1 MIYAGI
7 GYGENEYYVNINGH
21 ADYAPKGL
29 DIVCAGVS
37 ALTSAFFDALAAA
50 AVKEH
55 CNRISLN
62 TGDGHFSVYIDEI
75 RDDVT
80 DDIVKSFLLMLSEGL
95 ASIER
100 QYPAQLKLKVF
111 DLPERDNDNDTSEQT
126 MNSVREEDK
135 G

>member
-37 ALTSAFFDALAAA
+37 ALTSAFFDSVIAAS
-50 AVKEH
+50 VREH
-55 CNRISLN
+55 CRGFNVK
-62 TGDGHFSVYIDEI
+62 TADGHFSVFMDKI
-75 RDDVT
+75 RDNVT
-80 DDIVKSFLLMLSEGL
+80 DDIVKSFLLMLNEGL

-100 QYPAQLKLKVF
+100 QYPAHLKLNVF

>member
-50 AVKEH
+50 AEKEH

-62 TGDGHFSVYIDEI
+62 TGDGHFSVYIDRI
-75 RDDVT
+75 NKKTIDDMVR
-80 DDIVKSFLLMLSEGL
+80 SFLLMLNVGLYGIEG
-95 ASIER
+95 
-100 QYPAQLKLKVF
+100 QFPAQLKLKVF

>member
-1 MIYAGI
+1 MIRAEI
-7 GYGENEYYVNINGH
+7 GYGKNDYYVNINGH

-37 ALTSAFFDALAAA
+37 ALASAFFDALVYA
-50 AVKEH
+50 AVKESCH
-55 CNRISLN
+55 SISLN
-62 TGDGHFSVYIDEI
+62 TGDGHFSVYIDRINQETV
-75 RDDVT
+75 DDMVR
-80 DDIVKSFLLMLSEGL
+80 SFLLMLNAGLYGIEG
-95 ASIER
+95 
-100 QYPAQLKLKVF
+100 QFPAQLKLKVF

>member
-1 MIYAGI
+1 MIKAEI
-7 GYGENEYYVNINGH
+7 GYGKNSYLVNINGH

-55 CNRISLN
+55 CNRISLYMC
-62 TGDGHFSVYIDEI
+62 DGHFSVYIDRI
-75 RDDVT
+75 NKKTVDDMVR
-80 DDIVKSFLLMLSEGL
+80 SFLLMLSEGL

-100 QYPAQLKLKVF
+100 QYPAHLKLNVF

-126 MNSVREEDK
+126 MNIDREEDK